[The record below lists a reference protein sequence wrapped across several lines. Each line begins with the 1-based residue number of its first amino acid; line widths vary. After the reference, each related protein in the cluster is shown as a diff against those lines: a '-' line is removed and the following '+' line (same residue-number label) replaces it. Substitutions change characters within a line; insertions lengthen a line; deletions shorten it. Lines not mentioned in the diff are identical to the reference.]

1 MTFYYS
7 MKQMFRSPLKSFLFF
22 LLIGVSAFFLALGGN
37 LLFMSRASL
46 EEFEKSFTTIGT
58 VEQTKKDLG
67 MVKWQN
73 PFTKEY
79 EFVKN
84 YKYGNRISED
94 VLDFEGADYII
105 KPRQRPYFAAY
116 VEDMYQGLG
125 SRLNIQV
132 EATPLEVPS
141 GQPAKMQ
148 ITRVWEGS
156 VETGEVIYITDLAKK
171 DATQPSP
178 FEMGKTYV
186 MRLMA
191 GGIYQDPEAE
201 TNEGS
206 GQINEYYI
214 ESGIT
219 SSQYTLEGEPVDDPV
234 SDEMEAAYEALGSDA
249 AFTDEVTEGFYDTE
263 RGKRW
268 IEAAGWQDHMSRL
281 VLVQPT
287 EGTELLMPFYRDE
300 AVIKEGR
307 DITEEEYQN
316 QEKVCLI
323 SDMLAIQL
331 RKSVGDQLNLP
342 LYAADYRGTPAD
354 SQLGL
359 GFPLLNAEGKM
370 YSVFNEQEY
379 KIVGIYQVVDE
390 GEGSYGMGEK
400 VVVIPWGAVPEN
412 SWKDNIGSF
421 GRMSGANTSFQ
432 IPNGTIQKYQE
443 LLEKQGIKDLK
454 ITLYDK
460 GYTQLQDG
468 IENRKLMSWI
478 FLVSGCVMAVMI
490 LLFFSNVFITG
501 QQKRIAVERILGR
514 TKKQCA
520 GSILTGLLL
529 LAAAGSIAGS
539 LAGWKATGVA
549 AKKADTELVFD
560 LSFSNA
566 AAANAGEEK
575 EDVEWIRP
583 SVEIALG
590 TGGALIAAAVLIS
603 SCYMGANLK
612 KEPLELLGR
621 IEE

>member
-37 LLFMSRASL
+37 LLFMSKASL

-67 MVKWQN
+67 MIKWQN
-73 PFTKEY
+73 PFTKQYEY
-79 EFVKN
+79 IKDF
-84 YKYGNRISED
+84 KYGDRIRED
-94 VLDFEGADYII
+94 VLDFEGANYII

-125 SRLNIQV
+125 GRLDIQV
-132 EATPLEVPS
+132 EATPLEAPT
-141 GQPAKMQ
+141 GQPTKMQ
-148 ITRVWEGS
+148 ITKVWEGS
-156 VETGEVIYITDLAKK
+156 VEEGEVIYITDRSNQDEEPL
-171 DATQPSP
+171 P

-186 MRLMA
+186 MRLT
-191 GGIYQDPEAE
+191 GWDIYQEPGTEGDN
-201 TNEGS
+201 NE

-214 ESGIT
+214 QSGIT
-219 SSQYTLEGEPVDDPV
+219 SSQYTLDGEPVDDPITDALDKEY
-234 SDEMEAAYEALGSDA
+234 DEVGDI

-263 RGKRW
+263 KGKRW
-268 IEAAGWQDHMSRL
+268 IEAAGQQDHMSRL

-300 AVIKEGR
+300 VVIKEGR
-307 DITEEEYQN
+307 DITEEEYKN
-316 QEKVCLI
+316 KEKVCLI
-323 SDMLAIQL
+323 PDMLAIQL
-331 RKSVGDQLNLP
+331 RKSVGDQVNLP
-342 LYAADYRGTPAD
+342 LYAADYKGTPVD
-354 SQLGL
+354 SQYGL
-359 GFPLLNAEGKM
+359 GFSLLNAEGKM
-370 YSVFNEQEY
+370 YPVFNEQEY
-379 KIVGIYQVVDE
+379 KIVGIYKVVDE
-390 GEGSYGMGEK
+390 GEGSYGMGKK

-460 GYTQLQDG
+460 GYTQLKDG

-529 LAAAGSIAGS
+529 LAALGSIAGS
-539 LAGWKATGVA
+539 IAGWKATGVA

-566 AAANAGEEK
+566 ATGGEEK
-575 EDVEWIRP
+575 KDVKWTKP
-583 SVEIALG
+583 SVEVALG
-590 TGGALIAAAVLIS
+590 AGGALIAAAVLIS

>member
-1 MTFYYS
+1 
-7 MKQMFRSPLKSFLFF
+7 MFRSPLKSFLFF

-37 LLFMSRASL
+37 LLFMSKASL

-67 MVKWQN
+67 MIKWQN
-73 PFTKEY
+73 PFTKQYEY
-79 EFVKN
+79 IKDF
-84 YKYGNRISED
+84 KYGDRIRED
-94 VLDFEGADYII
+94 VLDFEGANYII

-125 SRLNIQV
+125 GRLDIQV
-132 EATPLEVPS
+132 EATPLEAPT
-141 GQPAKMQ
+141 GQPTKMQ
-148 ITRVWEGS
+148 ITKVWEGS
-156 VETGEVIYITDLAKK
+156 VEEGEVIYITDRSNQDEEPL
-171 DATQPSP
+171 P

-186 MRLMA
+186 MRLT
-191 GGIYQDPEAE
+191 GWDIYQEPGTEGDN
-201 TNEGS
+201 NE

-214 ESGIT
+214 QSGIT
-219 SSQYTLEGEPVDDPV
+219 SSQYTLDGEPVDDPITDALDKEY
-234 SDEMEAAYEALGSDA
+234 DEVGDI

-263 RGKRW
+263 KGKRW
-268 IEAAGWQDHMSRL
+268 IEAAGQQDHMSRL

-300 AVIKEGR
+300 VVIKEGR
-307 DITEEEYQN
+307 DITEEEYKN
-316 QEKVCLI
+316 KEKVCLI
-323 SDMLAIQL
+323 PDMLAIQL
-331 RKSVGDQLNLP
+331 RKSVGDQVNLP
-342 LYAADYRGTPAD
+342 LYAADYKGTPVD
-354 SQLGL
+354 SQYGL
-359 GFPLLNAEGKM
+359 GFSLLNAEGKM
-370 YSVFNEQEY
+370 YPVFNEQEY
-379 KIVGIYQVVDE
+379 KIVGIYKVVDE
-390 GEGSYGMGEK
+390 GEGSYGMGKK

-460 GYTQLQDG
+460 GYTQLKDG

-529 LAAAGSIAGS
+529 LAALGSIAGS
-539 LAGWKATGVA
+539 IAGWKATGVA

-566 AAANAGEEK
+566 ATGGEEK
-575 EDVEWIRP
+575 KDVKWTKP
-583 SVEIALG
+583 SVEVALG
-590 TGGALIAAAVLIS
+590 AGGALIAAAVLIS